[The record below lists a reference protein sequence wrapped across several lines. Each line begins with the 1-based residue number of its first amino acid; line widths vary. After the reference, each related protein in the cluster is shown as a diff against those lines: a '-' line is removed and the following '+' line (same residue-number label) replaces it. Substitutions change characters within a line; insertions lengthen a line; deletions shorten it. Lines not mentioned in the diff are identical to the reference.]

1 MRGHEQLIALRKAGK
16 APRTVQIFAGFD
28 HSKAWLDWHEI
39 GPRHAEVEIA
49 DDEFLSGLDLRFVV
63 GLRVILVG
71 GNERRV
77 RSIHAACEA
86 IGAKRVVS
94 AVTSGGTPTHVF
106 DTAEAAA

>member
-1 MRGHEQLIALRKAGK
+1 MRGQEQLIELRKTGRV
-16 APRTVQIFAGFD
+16 PRTVQIFAGID

-94 AVTSGGTPTHVF
+94 AVVIDGATNQVF
-106 DTAEAAA
+106 DTNEATA